1 MAAARPIIHDM
12 TATHSTPRPMSIESY
27 AQARALS
34 RQFFPNWSRH
44 ARARWV
50 LAKVRANAP
59 KVPIS
64 TRSSAGLRQWGQAT

>member
-1 MAAARPIIHDM
+1 
-12 TATHSTPRPMSIESY
+12 MSIESY

-64 TRSSAGLRQWGQAT
+64 TRRAPDMRGYSKWGQVSL

>member
-1 MAAARPIIHDM
+1 
-12 TATHSTPRPMSIESY
+12 MSLESQ
-27 AQARALS
+27 AQARELS

-64 TRSSAGLRQWGQAT
+64 TRSTPDLPAYWPSRTSKWGQVSF